1 MTKNQIAFLEL
12 QETKRANQARE
23 VETHRANVAQE
34 QLTSLRDTGTLA
46 LRDRELAESVRSH
59 YAQEG
64 LQSKTIAETE
74 RSNRAREAENY
85 RSNVARE
92 TEMFRSNVAREQEN
106 RRHNIASEGIGY
118 MQASAAQTQ
127 AAAAMGNVYMRGEEL
142 ASLNQYRGYDL
153 GLRSAVQAE
162 TERSNL
168 ARERENAAHNR
179 AMEKVARREAT
190 VKEGNLKESQ
200 RHNKQTELQGWVT
213 TGSRV
218 VDTLSGAKRN
228 AVRNLDTL
236 ASLIIPL
243 M

>member
-34 QLTSLRDTGTLA
+34 QLTSLRDTGTLV
-46 LRDRELAESVRSH
+46 LRDRELAETVRSN
-59 YAQEG
+59 YAREG
-64 LQSKTIAETE
+64 LQSRTIAETE
-74 RSNRAREAENY
+74 RSNKAREAETY

-92 TEMFRSNVAREQEN
+92 TETYRSNVAREREN
-106 RRHNIASEGIGY
+106 YRHNVATEGIGY

-127 AAAAMGNVYMRGEEL
+127 AAAAMGNVYMRGAEL

-153 GLRSAVQAE
+153 GLRSAAQAE

-179 AMEKVARREAT
+179 AMEDVARREAT
-190 VKEGNLKESQ
+190 VKEGNLSESQ
-200 RHNKQTELQGWVT
+200 RHNKQTELQGWFT

-218 VDTLSGAKRN
+218 VDTLSNVQKNVVQGLGA
-228 AVRNLDTL
+228 L
-236 ASLIIPL
+236 AAIIPL
-243 M
+243 K